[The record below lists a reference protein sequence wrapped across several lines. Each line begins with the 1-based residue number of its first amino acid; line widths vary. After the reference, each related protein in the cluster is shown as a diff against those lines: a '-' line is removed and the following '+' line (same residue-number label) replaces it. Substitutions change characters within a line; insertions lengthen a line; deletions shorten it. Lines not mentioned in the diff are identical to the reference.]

1 MFEND
6 SLTFFKLVRLIYT
19 TTQPRKTVS
28 YSTTSATGNSS
39 TGTSSDSSGTGT
51 SIFGS
56 TIYSPLNSTISPGAT
71 SLSSNN
77 VSYPFNDNIFVLP
90 AQPSFDPSS
99 GSMIVKSA
107 ALTSA
112 SGNGDMTAVLL
123 VPTEQE
129 GTISPKSVQQN
140 VTLTSFG
147 TAGAHNMFSTGTI
160 KVSSTGT
167 VINRVAQ
174 GGSSR
179 QTVKSTT
186 FASEGC
192 VDSQKVDMMW
202 LGNES
207 PHFGVVRVIDSQS
220 YR

>member
-1 MFEND
+1 
-6 SLTFFKLVRLIYT
+6 
-19 TTQPRKTVS
+19 
-28 YSTTSATGNSS
+28 
-39 TGTSSDSSGTGT
+39 
-51 SIFGS
+51 
-56 TIYSPLNSTISPGAT
+56 
-71 SLSSNN
+71 
-77 VSYPFNDNIFVLP
+77 
-90 AQPSFDPSS
+90 
-99 GSMIVKSA
+99 MIVKSA
-107 ALTSA
+107 ALTPA

-140 VTLTSFG
+140 VTLTLFG
-147 TAGAHNMFSTGTI
+147 TAGAHNMFSTGAV

-174 GGSSR
+174 GGSSSR
-179 QTVKSTT
+179 TVKSTT
-186 FASEGC
+186 FASEDC

-220 YR
+220 YTRR